1 MSATLFS
8 RDWYRVAELRP
19 VLKRLVDVRPH
30 RYRSERWFVL
40 QDRSSGQI
48 RRLRPEA
55 WRLVG
60 LMNGER
66 TLQEIW
72 QRGADV
78 LGEKLPSHEELLQ
91 LVSSLYQANLIRVEA
106 FGDVEE
112 VLHRRDEQRVERW
125 LGKLKS
131 PLSIQIPLVD
141 PERFL
146 TATFRFVKPLFTR
159 TALAVWCLMVA
170 FLLVQAARHWDGLTG
185 NLADRVLAAGN
196 LLLLVVIYPC
206 IKLLHELGHAYA
218 VKRGGGEVHELGLM
232 LLVFFPMPYVDASAS
247 AANPARA
254 KRMLVGAIGMMV
266 ELAIAAVAM
275 LVWVNA
281 EPGLMRS
288 AAFNVIFIAG
298 VSALLFNGNPL
309 LRFDAYYVLADY
321 LEIPNLAQRANRYWG
336 YLAKRYLFGLPH
348 QTSPADDV
356 AERGWLIGFGSLS
369 FVYRLFISV
378 TVVLF
383 VSQAYPQVG
392 VLLGIWTFA
401 AVWLWPTGKML
412 AKPFTDAE
420 LRTRG
425 RSPALVYGLG
435 ALGLVLL
442 LGVLPLPLASRV
454 EGVVIPREG
463 AQVVAGERCEIDA
476 VLAEPGTQVRAGDPI
491 VRCADRELRVRL
503 AVIDAE
509 YRSLEAERRAAFADA
524 VRLIVV
530 DQELARLAEERELT
544 AARLA
549 NLTVRAPSAGLL
561 LLPRHRDLPGSF
573 VGRGQVLGQVIT
585 PELVGVRAMVPET
598 AIELVRNRT
607 AEVTVRL
614 ASRLGQAWP
623 ARNLVI
629 APGATRTLVSPVLSD
644 TAGGTV
650 LLDADGEST
659 IGRYFIADLDIGA
672 DTAVAQYI
680 NERVFVSFRHPAEPL
695 AFRLARSVR
704 RTFLDVF
711 DV

>member
-19 VLKRLVDVRPH
+19 SLKRLVDVRPH

-40 QDRSSGQI
+40 QDRTSGQI

-66 TLQEIW
+66 TLQQIW

-91 LVSSLYQANLIRVEA
+91 LVSSLYQANLIRVESV
-106 FGDVEE
+106 GDVEE
-112 VLHRRDEQRVERW
+112 VLHRRDEQRVQRW
-125 LGKLKS
+125 LGRLKS

-141 PERFL
+141 PEKFL
-146 TATFRFVKPLFTR
+146 TATWRFVRPLFTR
-159 TALAVWCLMVA
+159 TAFAVWCLMVA
-170 FLLVQAARHWDGLTG
+170 FLLVETARHWDGLTG
-185 NLADRVLAAGN
+185 NLADRVLAAEN
-196 LLLLVVIYPC
+196 LILLVIIYPF

-218 VKRGGGEVHELGLM
+218 VKRGGGEVHELGVM

-247 AANPARA
+247 AANPVRHR
-254 KRMLVGAIGMMV
+254 RMLVGAIGMMV
-266 ELAIAAVAM
+266 ELAIAALAM

-288 AAFNVIFIAG
+288 VAFNVIFIAG

-309 LRFDAYYVLADY
+309 LRFDAYYVLSDF

-336 YLAKRYLFGLPH
+336 YLAKRYLFALPH
-348 QTSPADDV
+348 QASPADDA
-356 AERGWLIGFGSLS
+356 AERGWLIGYGALS
-369 FVYRLFISV
+369 FVYRLFISL

-383 VSQAYPQVG
+383 VAGAYPQIG
-392 VLLGIWTFA
+392 ILLGVWTFA
-401 AVWLWPTGKML
+401 AVWLWPAGKML
-412 AKPFTDAE
+412 AKPFTDPE
-420 LRTRG
+420 FKTRG
-425 RSPALVYGLG
+425 RPA
-435 ALGLVLL
+435 GLVFGLCLAGILL
-442 LGVLPLPLASRV
+442 LIGVLPLPLSTRV

-463 AQVVAGERCEIDA
+463 AQIVAGERCEVEE
-476 VLAEPGTQVRAGDPI
+476 VLREPGTEVIAGEPI
-491 VRCADRELRVRL
+491 VACADRELGVRL
-503 AVIDAE
+503 AVIEAE
-509 YRSLEAERRAAFADA
+509 YRSLEAERRAAFADP
-524 VRLIVV
+524 VRLVVV
-530 DQELARLAEERELT
+530 DQELARLAEERDLT

-549 NLTVRAPSAGLL
+549 NLTVRAPSAGRL

-573 VGRGQVLGQVIT
+573 VGRGQVLGQVIA

-598 AIELVRNRT
+598 AIELVRDRT
-607 AEVTVRL
+607 EEVTLEL
-614 ASRLGQAWP
+614 ASALGQSWP

-629 APGATRTLVSPVLSD
+629 APGASRTLVSPVLSD
-644 TAGGTV
+644 AGGGTV

-672 DTAVAQYI
+672 DAAVAQFI
-680 NERVFVSFRHPAEPL
+680 NERVFLRFRHPPEPL
-695 AFRLARSVR
+695 VFRVARSVR